1 MQAQRSRRRAISPVT
16 PTNPR
21 RSTHILPNQIQVK
34 EGTKYFCDFD
44 TLNYR
49 RKINAIQDSQVASS
63 LALSVNLKNLNTSE
77 QQLHKQI
84 FTNNGS
90 EINYEKDIMKKGTY
104 DPPPSP
110 VSSYNEQMFPPALG
124 TSLSRV
130 PSCTGD
136 SPMQHDKIG

>member
-1 MQAQRSRRRAISPVT
+1 
-16 PTNPR
+16 
-21 RSTHILPNQIQVK
+21 
-34 EGTKYFCDFD
+34 
-44 TLNYR
+44 
-49 RKINAIQDSQVASS
+49 
-63 LALSVNLKNLNTSE
+63 LKNLNTSE

-110 VSSYNEQMFPPALG
+110 VSSNNEQMFPPALG